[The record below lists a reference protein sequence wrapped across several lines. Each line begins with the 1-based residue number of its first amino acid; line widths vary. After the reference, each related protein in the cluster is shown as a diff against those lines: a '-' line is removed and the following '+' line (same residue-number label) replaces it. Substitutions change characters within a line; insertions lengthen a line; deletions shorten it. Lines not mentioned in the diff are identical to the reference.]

1 MYTLPDTERVTITE
15 TAQSDRVSTYVIEP
29 LSPGYGMTVGHSL
42 RRVLL
47 TSLEGAAV
55 SYVKITGV
63 DHEFSTLKGMREDVM
78 DLIINLK
85 GMRIR
90 SESAEPVT
98 LKLSKKGP
106 GKVVAGDFAAHAD
119 ITLADP
125 DHELATLEKDGKLD
139 MEVTVE
145 RGRGYVTTDRKQQDK
160 LPIGTIAVDSVYT
173 PIKKVHYDVE
183 HTRVGGQ
190 TDYDKLTL
198 ELTTDGTVSPAE
210 AMQHAAKILVEHFQL
225 VGEAAAQSIA
235 QAEESPAK
243 TSKKKAAAKTK
254 AATKKSSKK

>member
-15 TAQSDRVSTYVIEP
+15 TPLSDRVSTFVIEP
-29 LSPGYGMTVGHSL
+29 LSPGYGMTIGHSL
-42 RRVLL
+42 RRVIL

-55 SYVKITGV
+55 SYVKISGV
-63 DHEFSTLKGMREDVM
+63 DHEFSTLKGMREDVV

-85 GMRIR
+85 GMRVR
-90 SESAEPVT
+90 SESDEPVVM
-98 LKLSKKGP
+98 KLSKKG
-106 GKVVAGDFAAHAD
+106 AGAVTAADFKDISD
-119 ITLADP
+119 ITIADS
-125 DHELATLEKDGKLD
+125 DHYLATLDKDGKLE
-139 MEVTVE
+139 MEVTIE
-145 RGRGYVTTDRKQQDK
+145 RGRGYVTVERKREKQEK

-225 VGEAAAQSIA
+225 IGDAAAQSVTQA
-235 QAEESPAK
+235 QEQPK
-243 TSKKKAAAKTK
+243 KKKATTKKKT
-254 AATKKSSKK
+254 ATKKTSSKK